1 MEDTVRFAV
10 VGATGYSVV
19 HLEQVAALAARG
31 RGRLVACAMID
42 KASHPDT
49 VAKLE
54 AGGVRVFDSY
64 AAMLGACHGQAD
76 VVTLP
81 VPIHL
86 HGPMAVAALDKG
98 YHVLLEKPAAGSL
111 ADVDRMVAARDAAGK
126 QCAVGFQQLY
136 SAPIQTL
143 KQYIAEGRFGRV
155 KRIRMMA
162 LWPRNP
168 AYYARNTWAGKLFL
182 NGQPVCDS
190 PFHNALA
197 HQVMNMLYL
206 ASAQPGSAAYPAHTE
221 AELLR
226 AYPIES
232 FDTGCMRVRTDT
244 GVDLFFVASH
254 ACTITIDPTME
265 LEAEKA
271 MVRCQM
277 EKEAM
282 VCYADGS
289 LESITWDDSRTR
301 MFDSIVAAVRGEA
314 AGPLCTL
321 EIARPQ
327 VACTEAIH
335 RAAAIT
341 TIGRDLISEGQGGQ
355 LEIAGIE
362 QAVQQ
367 AYASGLMFSEIGAS
381 FSAHPHP
388 NVGDWRAASPRGD
401 DERT

>member
-1 MEDTVRFAV
+1 MEDPIRFAV
-10 VGATGYSVV
+10 VGATGYSAV
-19 HLEQVAALAARG
+19 HLEQVAALAERG

-49 VAKLE
+49 VAELE

-64 AAMLGACHGQAD
+64 AEMLVACRGQAD

-86 HGPMAVAALDKG
+86 HGPMAVAALNAG
-98 YHVLLEKPAAGSL
+98 YHVLLEKPAAGCL
-111 ADVDRMVAARDAAGK
+111 ADVDEMIAARDATGK

-136 SAPIQTL
+136 SVPIRTL
-143 KQYIAEGRFGRV
+143 KRYIAEGRLGRV

-168 AYYARNTWAGKLFL
+168 AYYARNTWAGKLFF
-182 NGQPVCDS
+182 NGRPVYDS

-206 ASAQPGSAAYPAHTE
+206 ASAQPGCAAYPVHTE
-221 AELLR
+221 AELFR

-232 FDTGCMRVRTDT
+232 FDTGCMRVLTDT
-244 GVDLFFVASH
+244 DVQLVFAASH
-254 ACTITIDPTME
+254 ACAVTIGPMME

-271 MVRCQM
+271 TVRCQM
-277 EKEAM
+277 EKETL

-289 LESITWDDSRTR
+289 MASIAWDDSRAR
-301 MFDSIVAAVRGEA
+301 MFDSVVDAVRGN
-314 AGPLCTL
+314 AGEPLCTL
-321 EIARPQ
+321 EMARPQ

-335 RAAAIT
+335 RAATIIP
-341 TIGRDLISEGQGGQ
+341 IGRGHISQGQEGQ

-367 AYASGLMFSEIGAS
+367 AYATGLMFSEIGAP
-381 FSAHPHP
+381 FSAHL
-388 NVGDWRAASPRGD
+388 RSQI
-401 DERT
+401 